1 MIVFEITTYG
11 NFAGG
16 VVVGA
21 RRPLAPVD
29 GIYRPWGCV
38 VAVLRVLRGF
48 VVLLGS
54 GIEGQVREDL
64 ISAGAN
70 VGQAQRRVGRWAEW
84 GVGNITAAGRRVFA
98 LVWSV

>member
-1 MIVFEITTYG
+1 MIVFEITAHG

-16 VVVGA
+16 IVVGA

-29 GIYRPWGCV
+29 GIYGPWGCV
-38 VAVLRVLRGF
+38 VAVLGVLRGF
-48 VVLLGS
+48 VILLES
-54 GIEGQVREDL
+54 GIERHVREDL
-64 ISAGAN
+64 IAAGAN
-70 VGQAQRRVGRWAEW
+70 VGEAQRRVGRWAEW